1 MGMRKGKGK
10 EGVGGKAKGR
20 EGNWQEEGKRE
31 MNGIWRKGE
40 EGEGKG

>member
-1 MGMRKGKGK
+1 MRKGKGK

-20 EGNWQEEGKRE
+20 EGNGQEEGKRE
-31 MNGIWRKGE
+31 VNGIWRKGE